1 MARQF
6 KPVRFFVM
14 MAVAAF
20 FACGVTAFYTHR
32 VAHGRTSEERSA
44 YFIGEKV
51 GEEAATAG
59 EELPSA
65 ADVNGIA
72 QQYVTLQGLGEP
84 MAWKYAF
91 EHGYEDG
98 FKKVQRAPIVK

>member
-20 FACGVTAFYTHR
+20 IVCGVTAFFTR
-32 VAHGRTSEERSA
+32 RAEHGRTSEERSA
-44 YFIGEKV
+44 YFIGEK
-51 GEEAATAG
+51 AG
-59 EELPSA
+59 EETAPGSA
-65 ADVNGIA
+65 MPTAASLNLMSQDYFKRQGSGD
-72 QQYVTLQGLGEP
+72 QQ
-84 MAWKYAF
+84 AWDLAF

-98 FKKVQRAPIVK
+98 FKKAHSGR